1 MDYTV
6 GPIQGHFSPG
16 NHLMMIIDPD
26 DSLII
31 GSLVYLKWGQVK
43 DIIQYRSESLLE
55 MFSDCI
61 TVSPPL
67 DSG

>member
-1 MDYTV
+1 MHGLYTV

-31 GSLVYLKWGQVK
+31 GSLVYLK
-43 DIIQYRSESLLE
+43 
-55 MFSDCI
+55 
-61 TVSPPL
+61 
-67 DSG
+67 